1 MPQVVCVV
9 PMAFAFL
16 CWKITPE
23 SPRWLLTKKKVSQ
36 ADLILRTIAKTNGVH
51 PPEDLMPRLIKIADD
66 TSEVIYGM
74 GSLFTSWRLAW
85 RSMLVSICFTASSF
99 VYYQLVINIGNMGGN
114 LFLNFFLIALVEG
127 PGSAMGFV
135 LANKFGRRWTH
146 AGILL
151 LSAALFFI
159 SMWVVYDPSL
169 SPVVTFLCMFIKF
182 NISATFAV
190 AYFQVKS
197 QS

>member
-1 MPQVVCVV
+1 
-9 PMAFAFL
+9 
-16 CWKITPE
+16 
-23 SPRWLLTKKKVSQ
+23 
-36 ADLILRTIAKTNGVH
+36 
-51 PPEDLMPRLIKIADD
+51 
-66 TSEVIYGM
+66 
-74 GSLFTSWRLAW
+74 
-85 RSMLVSICFTASSF
+85 MLVSICFTASSF

-127 PGSAMGFV
+127 PGSAMGFF

-151 LSAALFFI
+151 LSALLFFI
-159 SMWVVYDPSL
+159 SMWVVYDPNL

-190 AYFQVKS
+190 AYFQVNHS
-197 QS
+197 HGG